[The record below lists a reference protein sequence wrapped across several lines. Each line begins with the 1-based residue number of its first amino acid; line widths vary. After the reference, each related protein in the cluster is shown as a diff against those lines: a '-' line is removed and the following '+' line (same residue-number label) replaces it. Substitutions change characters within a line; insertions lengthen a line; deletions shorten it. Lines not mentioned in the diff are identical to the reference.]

1 MAIIGTLT
9 SIGLWLVGADY
20 WLLFGTL
27 TGLLGIIPYA
37 GIATAV
43 LFSGLVTMASDI
55 SRLPWV
61 LGVFSVTQQLE
72 GHVVLPLEMRDRAR
86 LPAVP
91 HLVFMQTGRAPRR
104 ERVCRSVKIP
114 VGGASFKKQNP

>member
-37 GIATAV
+37 VIAIVV
-43 LFSGLVTMASDI
+43 LFSGLVTMASDL
-55 SRLPWV
+55 SRMPLV
-61 LGVFSVTQQLE
+61 LGVFFVTQQIE
-72 GHVVLPLEMRDRAR
+72 GHVVLPLVMRDRPR
-86 LPAVP
+86 LPP
-91 HLVFMQTGRAPRR
+91 GPPLVLLPVSAGRGG
-104 ERVCRSVKIP
+104 SV
-114 VGGASFKKQNP
+114 G